1 MDMEKLKGLL
11 NDQYDWPAE
20 YNFKFIGNDSNR
32 DELIMAVGAEPHHE
46 RPSKTGKY
54 ISFTFNVKCNSADE
68 VLTIYERV
76 SRLHGIMSL

>member
-1 MDMEKLKGLL
+1 MDMSKLKALL
-11 NDQYDWPAE
+11 DDQYDWPAK

-46 RPSKTGKY
+46 RPSKTGKF
-54 ISFTFNVKCNSADE
+54 ISFTFIVTCKSSDE

-76 SRLHGIMSL
+76 SRLHGIISL